1 MTKTT
6 VYYPVG
12 PRINGRLA
20 YTYTRERKPFRNSNN
35 QLYAEW
41 TGGVAAYSDGVTVP
55 HPDTRPCSVRYVV
68 YSYGDHWPLHIWDD
82 TSRCWYSNA
91 DKYSRTTSNHYTQ
104 SHPCCDTTPLPRA
117 AMLVLARYGYA
128 GLAQLRLEGL
138 SLG

>member
-1 MTKTT
+1 MTKPR
-6 VYYPVG
+6 V

-82 TSRCWYSNA
+82 TSQCWYSNT
-91 DKYSRTTSNHYTQ
+91 DKYGPTTSKHATQ
-104 SHPCCDTTPLPRA
+104 SHPRCDTVPLSLD
-117 AMLVLARYGYA
+117 AMKVLARHGYA
-128 GLAQLRLEGL
+128 ALAQLRLEGRTF
-138 SLG
+138 G